1 MNIKNIKINA
11 YGNLENKEINLDK
24 KINIIHGANESGKS
38 TMLSYIVNSFYG
50 ISKTKDGKDISDYD
64 KYKPWNNNEFS
75 GRISYELDNG
85 EQYEVFRDF
94 NKKNPKI
101 YNKNLEDITDKFEID
116 KKEGSK
122 FFLEQTGIDKQMY
135 TSTVVSMQEEV
146 RLDDKNQNMLI
157 QKIANLAGTGEDNVS
172 YKKALTK
179 LQNKIRDE
187 IGTNKTSQKPINI
200 LNNQIEEINKKIEE
214 IKPNINKKYEIDNQK
229 DLINENLK
237 NLEIKKE
244 ILEEINK
251 KNQNKLDYLK
261 EKNIKEI
268 SKKDNEEHIEKL
280 KKEANTVKEEQMKV
294 EKTVNDLN
302 KKLEEKKVEQSRI
315 EQELNKENE
324 QTENIENSKNIKSS
338 KNTIYIIFLIVF
350 IALGILGVALLKN
363 YLVTIVFGIL
373 ALIDIILLITKKIK
387 VNRIIKEENKLSETK
402 KKEHIRDLEE
412 EKEYILKEIDKIS
425 KELKEEEANQKE
437 IASKNSMLQGQII
450 LLEKT
455 NTSLENELN
464 SIKEKLEKL
473 QSNNE
478 EELLAQYNGK
488 MDREKLLQI
497 INSTDIELQ
506 LKNVETQINNEKIK
520 LKGLEIEENT
530 VIPQIDAMVELEETL
545 QAKKEEYNNL
555 KNQEDIINITIENL
569 EQAYEEMKT
578 TITPK
583 FTENL
588 SKNIEEISNGKYS
601 KVTINDDSG
610 MVVENNRG
618 EYINANSLSTGTIDQ
633 LYLSLRLSM
642 LEDLSKESLP
652 IILDETF
659 AYFDNVRLENVIKY
673 LIKLTQREDIKNHQ
687 VIIFTCTNREKEI
700 LEKLDIKYNL
710 VEI

>member
-302 KKLEEKKVEQSRI
+302 KKLQENKVEQSRI

-555 KNQEDIINITIENL
+555 KDQEDIINITIENL

-601 KVTINDDSG
+601 KVTINDESG

-618 EYINANSLSTGTIDQ
+618 EYINANNLSTGTIDQ

-642 LEDLSKESLP
+642 IEDLSKESLP

-659 AYFDNVRLENVIKY
+659 AYFDNTRLENAIKY
-673 LIKLTQREDIKNHQ
+673 LIKLTQGENIKNHQ

-700 LEKLDIKYNL
+700 LEKQNYKYNL
-710 VEI
+710 IEI

>member
-1 MNIKNIKINA
+1 MDIKNIKINA

-350 IALGILGVALLKN
+350 IALGISGVALLKN
-363 YLVTIVFGIL
+363 YLITIVFGIL

-425 KELKEEEANQKE
+425 KELKEEESNQKE

-497 INSTDIELQ
+497 INSTDIEPQ

-601 KVTINDDSG
+601 KVTINDESG

-618 EYINANSLSTGTIDQ
+618 EYINANNLSTGTIDQ

-642 LEDLSKESLP
+642 IEDLSKESLP

-659 AYFDNVRLENVIKY
+659 AYFDNTRLENAIKY
-673 LIKLTQREDIKNHQ
+673 LIKLTQGENIKNHQ

-700 LEKLDIKYNL
+700 LEKLDFKYNL